1 VWGLHTTVILS
12 LKQRQKLYLI
22 RLIKEKF
29 DKVQKEKDY
38 NKELLSRQ
46 QVTQILGP
54 GGNL

>member
-1 VWGLHTTVILS
+1 VWGLHITVILS

>member
-12 LKQRQKLYLI
+12 LKQRQKFYLI

-54 GGNL
+54 SRNL